1 MSYELINQELNLWS
15 CSISDLTM
23 SQVKCFL
30 GQWSKGSAI
39 SSLTVFYESSVDK
52 IVINK
57 DLTGFNTYIKLI
69 LDYFSLS
76 EDERQDYKNTLD
88 TLEFEVETS
97 KRNISDFIDVLDT
110 ALILRKM
117 REVKRLL
124 GKQSCRLNKI
134 KEFDFLMNRREHRAF
149 IPVDLYNYGY
159 IEGIRAERARRKAKQ
174 KGVATR

>member
-23 SQVKCFL
+23 EQVNCFL
-30 GQWSKGSAI
+30 GQWSKDSTI
-39 SSLTVFYESSVDK
+39 SSLTVFYEPSDDK

-69 LDYFSLS
+69 LGYFSLS
-76 EDERQDYKNTLD
+76 EDERQYYKNNIDTLD
-88 TLEFEVETS
+88 FEVETS
-97 KRNISDFIDVLDT
+97 KRNISDFIDVIDT
-110 ALILRKM
+110 ALIVRKM
-117 REVKRLL
+117 REVRKLL
-124 GKQSCRLNKI
+124 VKQSCRSYKI

-174 KGVATR
+174 KGAATV